1 MMLSVAEATDR
12 ILAAFAPLGPETVS
26 LDQALGRVLSTP
38 VTARLAH
45 PPQAVSAMD
54 GYAVRSA
61 DVQQL
66 PVRLKVIES
75 IAAGTLPA
83 HAIGAGEAARIFT
96 GAAVPQGA
104 DAIVIQEN
112 TEKDGD
118 HVRIVDGGA
127 ALPGRHI
134 RPAGNDFAAG
144 QLGIPAGRRLTPSD
158 IGLAAAMNWPW
169 LSVTRKP
176 RVAIISTGNELV
188 QPGETLAPGQIIA
201 SNGFALAAFVAQ
213 SGGEPINLGIA
224 RDEES
229 ALADLID
236 RAAGADLL
244 LTSGGASVGEH
255 DLVQSVLKAKGM
267 ALDFWKIAMR
277 PGKPLMFG
285 TLGTAKGALKVIG
298 LPGNPVSAIVTS
310 TLFVGPAIA
319 RMLGESE
326 VGPRIVKARLG
337 IDLPANDLRQDYLRA
352 AVIEDQAGFVAT
364 PFGKQDSAMLSALSR
379 SGGLVIR
386 PPHAPALKAGAEV
399 EMVRLG

>member
-1 MMLSVAEATDR
+1 MISVGEATAR
-12 ILAAFAPLGPETVS
+12 ILSAFAPLAPGVVG
-26 LDQALGRVLSTP
+26 LDQALGRVLRTP
-38 VTARLAH
+38 VTARLDH

-54 GYAVRSA
+54 GYAVRST

-66 PVRLKVIES
+66 PVRLKVVES

-83 HAIGAGEAARIFT
+83 RAIGPNEAARIFT
-96 GAAVPQGA
+96 GAALPEGA

-127 ALPGRHI
+127 AIKGRHI
-134 RPAGNDFAAG
+134 RTAGNDFAAG
-144 QLGIPAGRRLTPSD
+144 NVGVEFGRRLTPSD

-169 LSVTRKP
+169 LTVTRKP

-188 QPGETLAPGQIIA
+188 QPGEALAPGQIIA
-201 SNGFALAAFVAQ
+201 SNGFALAAFVQ
-213 SGGEPINLGIA
+213 QCGGEAINLGIA
-224 RDEES
+224 RDEQS

-255 DLVQSVLKAKGM
+255 DLVQSVLKSKGM
-267 ALDFWKIAMR
+267 DLDFWKIAMR

-285 TLGTAKGALKVIG
+285 TLGTAGGALRVIG
-298 LPGNPVSAIVTS
+298 LPGNPVSALVTA

-319 RMLGESE
+319 RMLGQSD

-337 IDLPANDLRQDYLRA
+337 TDLPANDQRQDYLRA
-352 AVIEDQAGFVAT
+352 AVVEDAAGFVAT

-386 PPHAPALKAGAEV
+386 LPNAAAAKAGTTV
-399 EMVRLG
+399 DLVRLG

>member
-1 MMLSVAEATDR
+1 MLSVQEATDR
-12 ILAAFAPLGPETVS
+12 ILSAFTPLGPEVVA
-26 LDQALGRVLSTP
+26 LDQALGRVLSAP
-38 VTARLAH
+38 VIARLDH

-54 GYAVRSA
+54 GYAVRAA

-66 PVRLKVIES
+66 PVRLKIVES
-75 IAAGTLPA
+75 IAAGALPA
-83 HAIGAGEAARIFT
+83 RAIGAGEAARIFT
-96 GAAVPQGA
+96 GAALPAGA

-127 ALPGRHI
+127 AIQGKHI
-134 RPAGNDFAAG
+134 RTAGNDFARG
-144 QLGIPAGRRLTPSD
+144 QVGVLAGRRLTPSD

-169 LSVTRKP
+169 LTVTRKP
-176 RVAIISTGNELV
+176 RVAIISTGNELQ
-188 QPGETLAPGQIIA
+188 QPGEALAPGQIVA

-213 SGGEPINLGIA
+213 CGGEPINLGIA

-229 ALADLID
+229 ALGDLID

-285 TLGTAKGALKVIG
+285 SLGAMKVIG
-298 LPGNPVSAIVTS
+298 LPGNPVSALVTA

-319 RMLGESE
+319 RMLGETD

-337 IDLPANDLRQDYLRA
+337 IDLPANDQRQDYLRSTVTENA
-352 AVIEDQAGFVAT
+352 SGFVAT

-386 PPHAPALKAGAEV
+386 PPHAAAAKAGSEV

>member
-1 MMLSVAEATDR
+1 MLSVTEATDR
-12 ILAAFAPLGPETVS
+12 ILSAFTPLGPEVVS
-26 LDQALGRVLSTP
+26 LDQGLGRVLSQP

-54 GYAVRSA
+54 GYAVRA
-61 DVQQL
+61 DDVRQL
-66 PVRLKVIES
+66 PMRLKVVEA
-75 IAAGTLPA
+75 IAAGTLPSRT
-83 HAIGAGEAARIFT
+83 IGQNEAARIFT
-96 GAAVPQGA
+96 GAALPQGA

-127 ALPGRHI
+127 AIKGRHI
-134 RPAGNDFAAG
+134 RTAGNDFAEG
-144 QLGIPAGRRLTPSD
+144 QLGVPTGRRLTPSD

-169 LSVTRKP
+169 LTVTRKP

-188 QPGETLAPGQIIA
+188 QPGETVAPGQIVA

-213 SGGEPINLGIA
+213 CGGEAINLGIA
-224 RDEES
+224 RDEEA

-326 VGPRIVKARLG
+326 VGPRIVKARLA
-337 IDLPANDLRQDYLRA
+337 IDLPANDLRQDYLRSS
-352 AVIEDQAGFVAT
+352 VVEDETGFLAT

-386 PPHAPALKAGAEV
+386 PPHAPAAKAGSEV

>member
-1 MMLSVAEATDR
+1 MLTVRDATDR
-12 ILAAFAPLGPETVS
+12 ILSAFTPLGPEIVA
-26 LDQALGRVLSTP
+26 LDQALDRVLNGS
-38 VTARLAH
+38 VTARLDH

-66 PVRLKVIES
+66 PVRLKVIEA
-75 IAAGTLPA
+75 IAAGTLPSRPV
-83 HAIGAGEAARIFT
+83 GPNEAARIFT
-96 GAAVPQGA
+96 GAALPQGA

-112 TEKDGD
+112 TEQDGD
-118 HVRIVDGGA
+118 HVRIADGGSA
-127 ALPGRHI
+127 IKGKHI
-134 RPAGNDFAAG
+134 RVTGNDFARGDVGVA
-144 QLGIPAGRRLTPSD
+144 AGRRLTPSD

-169 LSVTRKP
+169 LTVTRKP

-188 QPGETLAPGQIIA
+188 QPGETLAPGQIVA
-201 SNGFALAAFVAQ
+201 SNGFALAAFVSQ
-213 SGGEPINLGIA
+213 CGGEAINLGIA

-255 DLVQSVLKAKGM
+255 DLVQGVLKAKGM

-285 TLGTAKGALKVIG
+285 TLGPLKVIG
-298 LPGNPVSAIVTS
+298 LPGNPVSALVTA

-319 RMLGESE
+319 RMLGQSD

-337 IDLPANDLRQDYLRA
+337 IDLPANDLRQDYMRS
-352 AVIEDQAGFVAT
+352 AVTEDEQGFVAT

-386 PPHAPALKAGAEV
+386 APHAPAAKAGSEV

>member
-1 MMLSVAEATDR
+1 MLSVQDATDR
-12 ILAAFAPLGPETVS
+12 ILAAFAPLAPEVVA
-26 LDQALGRVLSTP
+26 LDQALGRVLRVA
-38 VTARLAH
+38 VTARLDH

-66 PVRLKVIES
+66 PARLKVVQA
-75 IAAGTLPA
+75 IAAGTLPDR
-83 HAIGAGEAARIFT
+83 AIGPGEAARIFT
-96 GAAVPQGA
+96 GAALPEGA

-118 HVRIVDGGA
+118 HVRVVDGGA
-127 ALPGRHI
+127 AIRGKHI
-134 RPAGNDFAAG
+134 RTAGNDFAQG
-144 QLGIPAGRRLTPSD
+144 QMGIAAGRRLTPSD

-169 LSVTRKP
+169 LTVSRKP

-188 QPGETLAPGQIIA
+188 HPGESLAPGQIVA
-201 SNGFALAAFVAQ
+201 SNGFALAAFVQ
-213 SGGEPINLGIA
+213 QCGGEAINLGIA
-224 RDEES
+224 RDEEA
-229 ALADLID
+229 ALGDLID

-255 DLVQSVLKAKGM
+255 DLVQGVLKAKGM
-267 ALDFWKIAMR
+267 TLDFWKIAMR

-285 TLGTAKGALKVIG
+285 ALGPLKVIG
-298 LPGNPVSAIVTS
+298 LPGNPVSALVTA

-319 RMLGESE
+319 RMLGDND

-337 IDLPANDLRQDYLRA
+337 IDLPANDQRQDYLRA
-352 AVIEDQAGFVAT
+352 AVTEDADGLVAT

-386 PPHAPALKAGAEV
+386 APNSPAAKAGSQV
-399 EMVRLG
+399 EMVLLA

>member
-1 MMLSVAEATDR
+1 MLSVQEATDR
-12 ILAAFAPLGPETVS
+12 ILAAFAPLGPELVS
-26 LDQALGRVLSTP
+26 IDRALGRVLATP
-38 VTARLAH
+38 VTARLDH

-75 IAAGTLPA
+75 IAAGALPA
-83 HAIGAGEAARIFT
+83 RTLGSNEAARIFT

-112 TEKDGD
+112 TEKDGE
-118 HVRIVDGGA
+118 HVRVVDGGA
-127 ALPGRHI
+127 AIKGKHI
-134 RPAGNDFAAG
+134 RATGNDFAKDSVGVAG
-144 QLGIPAGRRLTPSD
+144 GRRLTPSD

-169 LSVTRKP
+169 LTVTRKP

-201 SNGFALAAFVAQ
+201 SNGFALAAFVT
-213 SGGEPINLGIA
+213 SCGGEAINLGIA

-244 LTSGGASVGEH
+244 LTSGGASVGDH
-255 DLVQSVLKAKGM
+255 DLVQGVLKSKGM
-267 ALDFWKIAMR
+267 DLDFWKIAMR

-285 TLGTAKGALKVIG
+285 ALGALKVIG
-298 LPGNPVSAIVTS
+298 LPGNPVSALVTA

-319 RMLGESE
+319 RMLGQSD

-337 IDLPANDLRQDYLRA
+337 IDLPANDLRQDYLRS
-352 AVIEDQAGFVAT
+352 AVTENEAGFVAT

-386 PPHAPALKAGAEV
+386 PPYAPAAKAGTEV

>member
-1 MMLSVAEATDR
+1 
-12 ILAAFAPLGPETVS
+12 
-26 LDQALGRVLSTP
+26 
-38 VTARLAH
+38 
-45 PPQAVSAMD
+45 MD
-54 GYAVRSA
+54 GYAVRA
-61 DVQQL
+61 EDVQNL
-66 PVRLKVIES
+66 PVRLTIVEA
-75 IAAGTLPA
+75 IAAGTLPTRT
-83 HAIGAGEAARIFT
+83 IGKGECARIFT
-96 GAAVPQGA
+96 GAALPQGA
-104 DAIVIQEN
+104 DTIVIQEN

-127 ALPGRHI
+127 AIMGKHI
-134 RPAGNDFAAG
+134 RGAGNDFAEG

-169 LSVTRKP
+169 LTVTRKP

-188 QPGETLAPGQIIA
+188 QPGESVAPGQIIA
-201 SNGFALAAFVAQ
+201 SNSFALAAFVRQA
-213 SGGEPINLGIA
+213 GGEAINLGIA

-255 DLVQSVLKAKGM
+255 DLVQGVLTGKGM

-319 RMLGESE
+319 RMQGETE
-326 VGPRIVKARLG
+326 VGPHIVKARLA
-337 IDLPANDLRQDYLRA
+337 IDLPANDMRQDYLRSS
-352 AVIEDQAGFVAT
+352 VVEDETGYVAT
-364 PFGKQDSAMLSALSR
+364 PFGKQDSSMLSVLSR

-386 PPHAPALKAGAEV
+386 PPNSPAIKAGAEV

>member
-1 MMLSVAEATDR
+1 MLSVQDATDR
-12 ILAAFAPLGPETVS
+12 ILSAFAPLGPEVVAI
-26 LDQALGRVLSTP
+26 DQALGRVLATP
-38 VTARLAH
+38 VTARLDH

-54 GYAVRSA
+54 GYAVRTA

-66 PVRLKVIES
+66 PVRLKVVEA

-83 HAIGAGEAARIFT
+83 RAIGAGECARIFT
-96 GAAVPQGA
+96 GAALPEGA

-127 ALPGRHI
+127 AIKGKHI
-134 RPAGNDFAAG
+134 RTAGNDFAQGHVGVA
-144 QLGIPAGRRLTPSD
+144 AGRRLTPSD

-169 LSVTRKP
+169 LTVARKP

-188 QPGETLAPGQIIA
+188 QPGEALAPGQIVA
-201 SNGFALAAFVAQ
+201 SNGFALAAFVTQ
-213 SGGEPINLGIA
+213 CGGEAINLGIA

-255 DLVQSVLKAKGM
+255 DLVQSVLKSKGM

-285 TLGTAKGALKVIG
+285 ALGALKVVG
-298 LPGNPVSAIVTS
+298 LPGNPVSALVTA

-319 RMLGESE
+319 RMLGQTEL
-326 VGPRIVKARLG
+326 GPRIVKARLG
-337 IDLPANDLRQDYLRA
+337 IDLPANDLRQDYMRS
-352 AVIEDQAGFVAT
+352 AVTEDDQGFVAT

-386 PPHAPALKAGAEV
+386 APHAPAAKAGSEV

>member
-1 MMLSVAEATDR
+1 MLSVKEATDR
-12 ILAAFAPLGPETVS
+12 ILSAFTPLGPEVVS

-54 GYAVRSA
+54 GYAVRSV

-66 PVRLKVIES
+66 PVRLKVVEA
-75 IAAGTLPA
+75 IAAGALPVR
-83 HAIGAGEAARIFT
+83 AIGANEAARIFT
-96 GAAVPQGA
+96 GAALPQGA

-127 ALPGRHI
+127 AIKGRHI
-134 RPAGNDFAAG
+134 RVAGNDFAEG

-169 LSVTRKP
+169 LTVTRKP

-188 QPGETLAPGQIIA
+188 QPGETVAPGQIIA
-201 SNGFALAAFVAQ
+201 SNGFALAAFVTQ
-213 SGGEPINLGIA
+213 SGGEAIHLGIA

-255 DLVQSVLKAKGM
+255 DLVQGVLKSKGM

-326 VGPRIVKARLG
+326 VGPRIVKARLA
-337 IDLPANDLRQDYLRA
+337 IDLPANDLRQDYLRSS
-352 AVIEDQAGFVAT
+352 VVEDETGFLAT

-386 PPHAPALKAGAEV
+386 PPHAPAAKAGAEV

>member
-1 MMLSVAEATDR
+1 MLSVQDATDR
-12 ILAAFAPLGPETVS
+12 ILSAFAPSGPEIVA
-26 LDQALGRVLSTP
+26 LDQALGRVLNVP
-38 VTARLAH
+38 VTARLDH

-61 DVQQL
+61 DVANL
-66 PVRLKVIES
+66 PARLKVVEA
-75 IAAGTLPA
+75 IAAGTLPTRTV
-83 HAIGAGEAARIFT
+83 GANEAARIFT
-96 GAAVPQGA
+96 GAALPQGA

-118 HVRIVDGGA
+118 HVRVVDGGA
-127 ALPGRHI
+127 AIKGKHI
-134 RPAGNDFAAG
+134 RTAGNDFSQGAV
-144 QLGIPAGRRLTPSD
+144 GIASGRRLTPSD

-169 LSVTRKP
+169 LTVTRKP

-188 QPGETLAPGQIIA
+188 QPGETLAPGQIVA
-201 SNGFALAAFVAQ
+201 SNGFALAAFVTAC
-213 SGGEPINLGIA
+213 GGEAINLGIA

-255 DLVQSVLKAKGM
+255 DLVQSVLKSKGM
-267 ALDFWKIAMR
+267 DLDFWKIAMR

-285 TLGTAKGALKVIG
+285 RLPMSMGALKVIG
-298 LPGNPVSAIVTS
+298 LPGNPVSALVTA
-310 TLFVGPAIA
+310 TLFVGPALA
-319 RMLGESE
+319 RLLGQED

-337 IDLPANDLRQDYLRA
+337 IDLPANDLRQDYLRS
-352 AVIEDQAGFVAT
+352 VVTEDAQGPVAT

-386 PPHAPALKAGAEV
+386 PPHAPAAKAGSEV
-399 EMVRLG
+399 DLVRLG

>member
-1 MMLSVAEATDR
+1 MISVQDATAR
-12 ILAAFAPLGPETVS
+12 ILSAFTPLGPELVA
-26 LDQALGRVLSTP
+26 LDQALGRVLSLP
-38 VTARLAH
+38 VTARLDH

-54 GYAVRSA
+54 GYAVRSE

-66 PVRLKVIES
+66 PVRLHVVEA
-75 IAAGTLPA
+75 IAAGTLPMR
-83 HAIGAGEAARIFT
+83 AIGKGEAARIFT
-96 GAAVPQGA
+96 GAALPQGA
-104 DAIVIQEN
+104 DAVVIQEN

-127 ALPGRHI
+127 AIKSRHI
-134 RPAGNDFAAG
+134 RATGNDFGKG
-144 QLGIPAGRRLTPSD
+144 QVGVSAGRRLTPSD

-169 LSVTRKP
+169 LTVTRKP

-213 SGGEPINLGIA
+213 WGGEAINLGIA

-229 ALADLID
+229 SLADLID

-255 DLVQSVLKAKGM
+255 DLVQGVLKAKGM

-285 TLGTAKGALKVIG
+285 TLGTAGGALKVIG
-298 LPGNPVSAIVTS
+298 LPGNPVSALVTA
-310 TLFVGPAIA
+310 TLFVGPALA
-319 RMLGESE
+319 RMLGETD

-337 IDLPANDLRQDYLRA
+337 IDLPANDLRQDYLRS
-352 AVIEDQAGFVAT
+352 AVTEDAAGFVAT

-386 PPHAPALKAGAEV
+386 APHAPAAKAGSEV
-399 EMVRLG
+399 DMVRLG

>member
-1 MMLSVAEATDR
+1 MLSVKEATDR
-12 ILAAFAPLGPETVS
+12 ILSAFTPLGPEVIA
-26 LDQALGRVLSTP
+26 LDQALGRVLCAP
-38 VTARLAH
+38 VTARLDH

-61 DVQQL
+61 DVQKL
-66 PVRLKVIES
+66 PVRLKVVEA
-75 IAAGTLPA
+75 IAAGALPIRT
-83 HAIGAGEAARIFT
+83 IGENEAARIFT
-96 GAAVPQGA
+96 GAALPEGA

-127 ALPGRHI
+127 AIKGKHI
-134 RPAGNDFAAG
+134 RTAGNDFARG
-144 QLGIPAGRRLTPSD
+144 QVGVPAGRRLTPSD
-158 IGLAAAMNWPW
+158 IGLAAAMNWTW
-169 LSVTRKP
+169 LTVTRKP

-188 QPGETLAPGQIIA
+188 QPGEPLAPGQIVA
-201 SNGFALAAFVAQ
+201 SNGFALAAFVTQ
-213 SGGEPINLGIA
+213 CGGDAINLGIA

-255 DLVQSVLKAKGM
+255 DLVQGVLKSKGM

-285 TLGTAKGALKVIG
+285 SLGALKVIG

-319 RMLGESE
+319 RMLGQTE
-326 VGPRIVKARLG
+326 VGPRIVKARLA
-337 IDLPANDLRQDYLRA
+337 IDLPANDTRQDYLRS
-352 AVIEDQAGFVAT
+352 AVVEDEHGFVAT

-386 PPHAPALKAGAEV
+386 PPHAPAAKAGSEV
-399 EMVRLG
+399 EMVRLA

>member
-1 MMLSVAEATDR
+1 MISVEQATDR
-12 ILAAFAPLGPETVS
+12 ILSAFAPLAPEVVA

-38 VTARLAH
+38 VTARLDH

-66 PVRLKVIES
+66 PVRLKVVEA
-75 IAAGTLPA
+75 IAAGALPTR
-83 HAIGAGEAARIFT
+83 AIGAGEAARIFT

-112 TEKDGD
+112 TEKDDD
-118 HVRIVDGGA
+118 HVRIVDGSA
-127 ALPGRHI
+127 AIKGKHI
-134 RPAGNDFAAG
+134 RTAGNDFSTGAVGVA
-144 QLGIPAGRRLTPSD
+144 AGRRLTPSD

-169 LSVTRKP
+169 LTVARKP
-176 RVAIISTGNELV
+176 RVAIISTGNELM
-188 QPGETLAPGQIIA
+188 QPGEALAPGQIIA
-201 SNGFALAAFVAQ
+201 SNGFALAAFVTQ
-213 SGGEPINLGIA
+213 CGGEAINLGIA

-244 LTSGGASVGEH
+244 LTSGGASVGDH
-255 DLVQSVLKAKGM
+255 DLVKSVLKAKGM

-285 TLGTAKGALKVIG
+285 SLGALKVIG
-298 LPGNPVSAIVTS
+298 LPGNPVSALVTA
-310 TLFVGPAIA
+310 TLFVGPAIS

-337 IDLPANDLRQDYLRA
+337 VDLPANDLRQDYLRS
-352 AVIEDQAGFVAT
+352 AVIRDERGFVAT

-386 PPHAPALKAGAEV
+386 PPHAPAAKAGSEV

>member
-1 MMLSVAEATDR
+1 MLSVKEATDR
-12 ILAAFAPLGPETVS
+12 ILSAFAPLGPEVVA
-26 LDQALGRVLSTP
+26 LDQALDRVLRTA

-54 GYAVRSA
+54 GYAVRAA

-66 PVRLKVIES
+66 PVRLKVVEA
-75 IAAGTLPA
+75 IAAGALPA
-83 HAIGAGEAARIFT
+83 RAIGPGECARIFT
-96 GAAVPQGA
+96 GAALPQGA
-104 DAIVIQEN
+104 DSIVIQEN
-112 TEKDGD
+112 TEKDGE

-127 ALPGRHI
+127 AIRGKHI
-134 RPAGNDFAAG
+134 RGAGNDFVEG

-169 LSVTRKP
+169 LTVTRKP

-188 QPGETLAPGQIIA
+188 QPGEALAPGQIIA
-201 SNGFALAAFVAQ
+201 SNGHALAAFVTQ
-213 SGGEPINLGIA
+213 CGGEAIHLGIA

-229 ALADLID
+229 ALAELID

-255 DLVQSVLKAKGM
+255 DLVQGVLKSKGM

-319 RMLGESE
+319 RMLGQTET
-326 VGPRIVKARLG
+326 GPQIVKARLA

-352 AVIEDQAGFVAT
+352 SVVEDDKGYVAT
-364 PFGKQDSAMLSALSR
+364 PFGKQDSSMLSVLSR

-386 PPHAPALKAGAEV
+386 PPHSPAAKAGTEV

>member
-1 MMLSVAEATDR
+1 MISVEQATDR
-12 ILAAFAPLGPETVS
+12 ILSAFAPLAPEVVA
-26 LDQALGRVLSTP
+26 LDQALGRVLSAP
-38 VTARLAH
+38 VTARLDH

-61 DVQQL
+61 DVRQL
-66 PVRLKVIES
+66 PVRLKVVEA
-75 IAAGTLPA
+75 IAAGTLPSRS
-83 HAIGAGEAARIFT
+83 IGAGEAARIFT

-118 HVRIVDGGA
+118 HVRVVDGGA
-127 ALPGRHI
+127 AIKGKHI
-134 RPAGNDFAAG
+134 RTAGNDFARDQIGVA
-144 QLGIPAGRRLTPSD
+144 AGRRLSPSD

-169 LSVTRKP
+169 LTVTRKP

-188 QPGETLAPGQIIA
+188 QPGEALAPGQIIA
-201 SNGFALAAFVAQ
+201 SNGFALAAFVTQ
-213 SGGEPINLGIA
+213 CGGQAINLGIA

-255 DLVQSVLKAKGM
+255 DLVQSVLKSKGM

-285 TLGTAKGALKVIG
+285 TLGTAGGALKVIG
-298 LPGNPVSAIVTS
+298 LPGNPVSALVTA

-319 RMLGESE
+319 RMLGEGD

-337 IDLPANDLRQDYLRA
+337 IDLPANDQRQDYLRS
-352 AVIEDQAGFVAT
+352 AVTRDAQGFVAT

-386 PPHAPALKAGAEV
+386 APHAPAAKAGSEV
-399 EMVRLG
+399 DLVRLG

>member
-1 MMLSVAEATDR
+1 MLSVQDATDR
-12 ILAAFAPLGPETVS
+12 ILAAFAPLGPEVVA
-26 LDQALGRVLSTP
+26 LDQALGRVLSTA
-38 VTARLAH
+38 VTARLDH

-66 PVRLKVIES
+66 PVRLKVVES

-83 HAIGAGEAARIFT
+83 RAIGANEAARIFT

-118 HVRIVDGGA
+118 HVRVVDGGIA
-127 ALPGRHI
+127 IKGRHI
-134 RPAGNDFAAG
+134 RAAGNDFSAG
-144 QLGIPAGRRLTPSD
+144 AIGVAAGRRLTPSD

-169 LSVTRKP
+169 LTVTRKP

-188 QPGETLAPGQIIA
+188 QPGEALAPGQIIA
-201 SNGFALAAFVAQ
+201 SNGFALAAFVTQ
-213 SGGEPINLGIA
+213 CGGEPINLGIA

-285 TLGTAKGALKVIG
+285 TLGPLKVIG

-310 TLFVGPAIA
+310 TLFVGPAIG
-319 RMLGESE
+319 RMLGQTDL
-326 VGPRIVKARLG
+326 GPRIVKARLG
-337 IDLPANDLRQDYLRA
+337 IDLPANDLRQDYLRSG
-352 AVIEDQAGFVAT
+352 VIEDETGFVAT

-386 PPHAPALKAGAEV
+386 PPHAPNAKKGDNADLV
-399 EMVRLG
+399 LLG